1 MKTFFNSLD
10 KTKVL
15 NNETSFAVL
24 VSGGVDSIVL
34 LFLINI
40 WAKKNNK
47 EIIVIHFNHN
57 LRKNSMKDFL
67 FVKAFCTQCKLKCVL
82 LNWKEKPTS
91 AILEKARISR
101 YEAISYYC
109 KNNNIN
115 TCFTGHHADDIAE
128 TITMRLLR
136 QSNID
141 GLCPIMFQ
149 RKLFGIKLIRPLL
162 KVRKKELYKFA
173 KEKKIKFI
181 EDPSNKNTKTLR
193 ARIRNYLNKEEK
205 LSKNLIKSAE
215 LFCKLKFITDNY
227 IRINFSRYYDF
238 FETGYVSVDKEIL
251 NIYPKFMLLKF
262 LKICLMKVGNKIY
275 PPQTIALEKVYDLI
289 NSKQETNI
297 TISGC
302 VVSCKK
308 SKLLIIREY
317 NNIDKNLIKI
327 SENKELEWD
336 NRFIIRNISKSKQ
349 LLVFPLGNLIFK
361 KNIKYP
367 YNIIK
372 KSFNKL
378 PYMVK
383 ISLPVIKNLE
393 GSIFV
398 PHLNIYSN
406 LEIKKITSV
415 KTKLLY

>member
-10 KTKVL
+10 KTKIL

-47 EIIVIHFNHN
+47 KIIVIHFNHN

-67 FVKAFCTQCKLKCVL
+67 FVKDFSTQFKLKCVL

-173 KEKKIKFI
+173 KEKK
-181 EDPSNKNTKTLR
+181 NQ
-193 ARIRNYLNKEEK
+193 
-205 LSKNLIKSAE
+205 
-215 LFCKLKFITDNY
+215 
-227 IRINFSRYYDF
+227 
-238 FETGYVSVDKEIL
+238 
-251 NIYPKFMLLKF
+251 IY
-262 LKICLMKVGNKIY
+262 
-275 PPQTIALEKVYDLI
+275 
-289 NSKQETNI
+289 
-297 TISGC
+297 
-302 VVSCKK
+302 
-308 SKLLIIREY
+308 R
-317 NNIDKNLIKI
+317 
-327 SENKELEWD
+327 
-336 NRFIIRNISKSKQ
+336 R
-349 LLVFPLGNLIFK
+349 
-361 KNIKYP
+361 
-367 YNIIK
+367 
-372 KSFNKL
+372 
-378 PYMVK
+378 
-383 ISLPVIKNLE
+383 SL
-393 GSIFV
+393 
-398 PHLNIYSN
+398 
-406 LEIKKITSV
+406 
-415 KTKLLY
+415 